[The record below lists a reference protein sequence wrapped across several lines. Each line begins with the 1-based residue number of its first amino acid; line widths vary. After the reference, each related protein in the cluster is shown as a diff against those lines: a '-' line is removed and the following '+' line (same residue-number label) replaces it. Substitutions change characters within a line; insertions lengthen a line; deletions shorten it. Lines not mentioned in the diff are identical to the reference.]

1 MFSEFSFISSFQKD
15 LIFVIVFF
23 NKCIYITLSNL
34 SYCVSNFIYR
44 VSINFPSEFD
54 LSLYFVT
61 FCYGNV
67 SHVVSYTHNTYMA
80 AFDDTN
86 CCTHPVT
93 DSFLCFFV
101 FPVTHDDF
109 TVLMKACE
117 NMSEFTVAMSC
128 LVLIHEVHIDGV
140 VWDFTVELC
149 VKVK

>member
-67 SHVVSYTHNTYMA
+67 S
-80 AFDDTN
+80 
-86 CCTHPVT
+86 
-93 DSFLCFFV
+93 
-101 FPVTHDDF
+101 
-109 TVLMKACE
+109 
-117 NMSEFTVAMSC
+117 
-128 LVLIHEVHIDGV
+128 
-140 VWDFTVELC
+140 
-149 VKVK
+149 